1 MIWDGFSQ
9 ENAESHVFSRQPD
22 LLVGWKRWPRH
33 PACKRHSC
41 EAFSA
46 GGKGLWLLCGFVKKD
61 YAEGLN
67 HVWSGF
73 LVNISMTWSQ
83 IVVQDRARHSGW
95 WHPSTPHFP
104 VPVTVST
111 ALGRGAVLC
120 QPRFCFSCLVVHRG
134 GGFWFVSGARVG
146 RKLSGCCKWA
156 DEEKDTPAFLVT
168 GLDLSMCCSSQV

>member
-41 EAFSA
+41 KAFSA

-73 LVNISMTWSQ
+73 SVNISMTWSQ
-83 IVVQDRARHSGW
+83 IVVQDWARHSGR
-95 WHPSTPHFP
+95 WHPSTPRFP
-104 VPVTVST
+104 VPVTIST
-111 ALGRGAVLC
+111 APGRGATLC
-120 QPRFCFSCLVVHRG
+120 RPRFCCLLPCSAQRWWGFGLCLVLGSG
-134 GGFWFVSGARVG
+134 GGFLGAISGQIR
-146 RKLSGCCKWA
+146 RR
-156 DEEKDTPAFLVT
+156 TPMHFYWL
-168 GLDLSMCCSSQV
+168 G